1 MTTKFSIYLLIAFY
15 VFVLLSLTRAQDSDN
30 SKSSL
35 LGAGIPGIPGQHGLP
50 GRDGRD
56 GVDGVKGER
65 GIKGDGGAKGDIGL
79 AGNNGHDGIHG
90 KTGQKGIKGD
100 SGAKGEVGLPEPV
113 GELNWK
119 HCVWYSNSGLNAG
132 LLKACN
138 FVKKSHATAI
148 RVLYQGTLRTYC
160 SSGQCCNRWYFT
172 FNGNECGNPATIEG
186 IKYGVPAKDNPNRV
200 TQIEG
205 HCERLPAGTIAV
217 GIHVGKCVRD
227 PRDQH
232 DANSGWN
239 AMSRIIIE
247 ELPPPQS

>member
-1 MTTKFSIYLLIAFY
+1 M
-15 VFVLLSLTRAQDSDN
+15 
-30 SKSSL
+30 
-35 LGAGIPGIPGQHGLP
+35 
-50 GRDGRD
+50 
-56 GVDGVKGER
+56 
-65 GIKGDGGAKGDIGL
+65 
-79 AGNNGHDGIHG
+79 
-90 KTGQKGIKGD
+90 
-100 SGAKGEVGLPEPV
+100 
-113 GELNWK
+113 
-119 HCVWYSNSGLNAG
+119 
-132 LLKACN
+132 
-138 FVKKSHATAI
+138 KKSHATAI

-160 SSGQCCNRWYFT
+160 SSGECCNRWYFT

-186 IKYGVPAKDNPNRV
+186 IIYGAPAKDNPNRV

-232 DANSGWN
+232 NANSGWN